1 MVQCAAKDGPFQLNI
16 MDDGSVLVLYD
27 GVVVDDTM
35 AALKEEAVKLGLTAL
50 LSMPEDVLLEAL
62 AWQVYWHLQVRCPV
76 TDGPFQLT
84 INDGSV
90 VVLYDGVVVDDT
102 MAALKEEAVKLGLTA
117 ILSLPEAS
125 LAWQVYWRL
134 QAQPQPQPKPKPQ
147 SEPQGFVKLWL
158 AIERKVEETIVSYSQ
173 KDVEFFSGNKIIGY
187 LSFVFIGAPVIFVLA
202 CLSPVYY
209 LVKILMRIVAV
220 IQKTPIVTPDEERGT
235 LLPVLVSAMKDYDK
249 WLQENPIEGF
259 FLGFLFGPVFLWLI
273 VYISLLPL
281 GCTYLVY
288 WIIRACIVH

>member
-1 MVQCAAKDGPFQLNI
+1 MVQYAAKDGPFQLNI
-16 MDDGSVLVLYD
+16 MD
-27 GVVVDDTM
+27 
-35 AALKEEAVKLGLTAL
+35 
-50 LSMPEDVLLEAL
+50 
-62 AWQVYWHLQVRCPV
+62 
-76 TDGPFQLT
+76 
-84 INDGSV
+84 DGSV

-125 LAWQVYWRL
+125 LAWQVYWHL
-134 QAQPQPQPKPKPQ
+134 QAQPKP
-147 SEPQGFVKLWL
+147 EPQGFVKSWR

-173 KDVEFFSGNKIIGY
+173 KYVEFFPQNKIIGY
-187 LSFVFIGAPVIFVLA
+187 LSFVFVGAPVIFVLG

-209 LVKILMRIVAV
+209 LVKILMRIVAI
-220 IQKTPIVTPDEERGT
+220 IQKTPIVTPDEEWGT
-235 LLPVLVSAMKDYDK
+235 LLPVLVSAMKDYEK
-249 WLQENPIEGF
+249 WWQENPIQGF
-259 FLGFLFGPVFLWLI
+259 FLGFLLGPVFLWLI